1 MISLPL
7 SSLQNYIEKESFYR
21 TNDDM
26 RYLMDGPY
34 SKRVYQL
41 AQNAT
46 VTLNFLLLKSITR
59 DPVDTDSSYLT
70 IMSE

>member
-1 MISLPL
+1 
-7 SSLQNYIEKESFYR
+7 
-21 TNDDM
+21 M

-34 SKRVYQL
+34 SKRV

-46 VTLNFLLLKSITR
+46 VTLNFLLLKSIKR

>member
-1 MISLPL
+1 
-7 SSLQNYIEKESFYR
+7 
-21 TNDDM
+21 M

-34 SKRVYQL
+34 SKGVYQL

-46 VTLNFLLLKSITR
+46 VTLNFLLLKNIKR

>member
-1 MISLPL
+1 
-7 SSLQNYIEKESFYR
+7 
-21 TNDDM
+21 M